1 MREVEVVPPAPAD
14 LTPHAFV
21 QYAIE
26 AANKSRDG
34 YIVFKKTIG
43 SRTIVLRIGPN
54 GYGGYTASIQLRQG
68 TSSYPEAG
76 GEIKDMTA
84 EAGCELYA
92 WLNCPESCNTMQKAL
107 LSPNGQALALCALF
121 RLLDGQAQRQ
131 PETRE
136 VKEPVLEITQ

>member
-1 MREVEVVPPAPAD
+1 M
-14 LTPHAFV
+14 

-34 YIVFKKTIG
+34 YIAFKKTIG

-92 WLNCPESCNTMQKAL
+92 WLNCPEACNTMQKAL
-107 LSPNGQALALCALF
+107 LSRTDR
-121 RLLDGQAQRQ
+121 RLPSAPCSVSWTDRRSASRR
-131 PETRE
+131 PEKSKNPYWRSHNE
-136 VKEPVLEITQ
+136 DSAHR